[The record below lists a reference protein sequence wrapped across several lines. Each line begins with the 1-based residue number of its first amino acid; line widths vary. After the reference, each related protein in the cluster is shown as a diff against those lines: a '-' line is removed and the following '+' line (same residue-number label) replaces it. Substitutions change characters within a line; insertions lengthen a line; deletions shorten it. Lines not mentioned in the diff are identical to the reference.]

1 MIVDRSRW
9 RILATTTLVAVLT
22 PVLGA
27 QFQMPDPRQ
36 MSGIPRPVDDLP
48 ARSVSVRL
56 IRGDLSNNIAN
67 HPVDLEVNGKVQTVK
82 TDEAGRAQFDG
93 LPPGA
98 TLKAVAVVDGERLE
112 SQEFPAPAQGGI
124 RLMLVATDKDKE
136 SKAAAEASAPAI
148 QGQVGSISG

>member
-1 MIVDRSRW
+1 
-9 RILATTTLVAVLT
+9 
-22 PVLGA
+22 
-27 QFQMPDPRQ
+27 MPDPRQ

-56 IRGDLSNNIAN
+56 IRGDRSNNIAN
-67 HPVDLEVNGKVQTVK
+67 HPVDLQVNGKVQTIK
-82 TDEAGRAQFDG
+82 TDDAGRAQFDG
-93 LPPGA
+93 LPAGA

-136 SKAAAEASAPAI
+136 AKAAAEANAPAI
-148 QGQVGSISG
+148 QGQVALGDQSRIVMEPGDEIVELYYILTVTNS